1 MLLSR
6 PQEPQS
12 YRDYALAL
20 ADRGNYQAAL
30 DTLYLALTK
39 EYDEDI
45 MSNYEGIEES
55 IIMEMNNLVSRSNVE
70 LMTSHI
76 PRKLLRRMPV
86 DIRVVVN
93 WNMNDTD
100 LDLWITDPTGE
111 KCSYE
116 NDETKIGGLM
126 SEDFMS
132 GYGPEQFL
140 LKKAVKGKYK
150 IEVHYY
156 GDESVKIAGQTTL
169 MAEIFTNYGRPN
181 QQRKIITLQLD
192 KEEKEGVYVGEFVF

>member
-1 MLLSR
+1 
-6 PQEPQS
+6 
-12 YRDYALAL
+12 
-20 ADRGNYQAAL
+20 
-30 DTLYLALTK
+30 
-39 EYDEDI
+39 
-45 MSNYEGIEES
+45 
-55 IIMEMNNLVSRSNVE
+55 
-70 LMTSHI
+70 
-76 PRKLLRRMPV
+76 
-86 DIRVVVN
+86 
-93 WNMNDTD
+93 
-100 LDLWITDPTGE
+100 
-111 KCSYE
+111 
-116 NDETKIGGLM
+116 
-126 SEDFMS
+126 MS